1 MALHL
6 SPADRVHRG
15 LLYQS
20 GKHAAGYAGD
30 QGAYLFRGVASCIYE
45 DEPKD
50 VFQYGDI
57 GVLLA
62 RAVRQN
68 RALQAVRRY
77 PAAETIRATV
87 VGAGTH
93 TQQMLAAVP
102 SAIQAE
108 SCRLK
113 TFRFRK
119 VPAEEERNRQ
129 GFRIPFEKAA
139 SLWDGWCAG
148 TGCHRFSGDY
158 HTTFCTDSGTC
169 PLHSA
174 GAEEIIKGPHP
185 LILVIENDIATGTR
199 KCAER
204 TS

>member
-1 MALHL
+1 MAEQLAMALHL

-15 LLYQS
+15 LYTNQGNMLPDTPGIMALTYS
-20 GKHAAGYAGD
+20 G
-30 QGAYLFRGVASCIYE
+30 GVASCIYE

-113 TFRFRK
+113 HSGSEGSGGGGTGTGRVSGYHSK
-119 VPAEEERNRQ
+119 
-129 GFRIPFEKAA
+129 KAA

-158 HTTFCTDSGTC
+158 HTTFAQIQELARCIAQGGGGDHQGSPSADSGDR
-169 PLHSA
+169 
-174 GAEEIIKGPHP
+174 E
-185 LILVIENDIATGTR
+185 
-199 KCAER
+199 
-204 TS
+204 